1 MNLHA
6 KLLQR
11 QAEGRP
17 LRIGLIGAGKFGSM
31 YLAQV
36 PRTPGI
42 HLVGIA
48 DLSPDNAKT
57 NLERVGWNPERT
69 TATSLDDALARGT
82 THVSPAV
89 EPVPIGEV
97 GRAIEQLR
105 FAAKASQ
112 LFADGPCVVIRPS
125 TPKAIAPPCE

>member
-48 DLSPDNAKT
+48 DLSPSNAKT
-57 NLERVGWNPERT
+57 NLERVGWTPERT
-69 TATSLDDALARGT
+69 AASSIDDSDSS
-82 THVSPAV
+82 H
-89 EPVPIGEV
+89 
-97 GRAIEQLR
+97 
-105 FAAKASQ
+105 F
-112 LFADGPCVVIRPS
+112 
-125 TPKAIAPPCE
+125 